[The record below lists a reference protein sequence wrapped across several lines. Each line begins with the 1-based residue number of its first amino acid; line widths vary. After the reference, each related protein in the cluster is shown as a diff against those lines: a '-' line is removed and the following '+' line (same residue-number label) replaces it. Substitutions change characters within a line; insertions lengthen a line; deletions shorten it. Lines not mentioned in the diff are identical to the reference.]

1 MMPTGEERDHGRIP
15 APPFITAGQ
24 HPQGVNTA
32 GPGAVALGRG
42 PAGGLSTATSG
53 HAATSKT
60 IPGPERH
67 GDLQRRPFRRSLLAR
82 CALAVGIGFALPA
95 RNRRHRPPH
104 RQRRSGLG
112 WAWRVLLDL
121 FHHAWTGPIAT
132 LVPILALPFFGLAP
146 LVALVAIAA
155 LVELARPGQATR
167 AHTVPRRSSRQTP

>member
-32 GPGAVALGRG
+32 GPGATALGRG

-67 GDLQRRPFRRSLLAR
+67 GDLQRRPFQRSLLAR
-82 CALAVGIGFALPA
+82 CALAVGIGFALP
-95 RNRRHRPPH
+95 
-104 RQRRSGLG
+104 LG
-112 WAWRVLLDL
+112 IAATALLTASADPDSVGPWRVLLDL
-121 FHHAWTGPIAT
+121 FHHTWTGPIAR